1 MAPNM
6 LRRTTLASLL
16 AAGALTS
23 GYGVAT
29 TQAQNISPCPTG
41 VTISVTPPAAGSAT
55 VTVATSPAVTI
66 KPASEGDPASFH
78 LHYFVDTPAV
88 AAGEPVPTGNPKIIH
103 SGKTTQDL
111 GSLAAGEHTVTVVL
125 GQVNHMA
132 CEARGSVTF
141 TSATAVTA
149 APAAPVPAATGSG
162 GLLGGDDGGAAALP
176 AAVGATAL
184 LAMLGIRQMRRT
196 S

>member
-29 TQAQNISPCPTG
+29 TQAQNISPCPAG

-88 AAGEPVPTGNPKIIH
+88 AAGQPVPTGNPKIIH

-132 CEARGSVTF
+132 CEARGSATF

-149 APAAPVPAATGSG
+149 APTAAATGSG
-162 GLLGGDDGGAAALP
+162 GLLGSRDGGAAALP
-176 AAVGATAL
+176 AALGATAL
-184 LAMLGIRQMRRT
+184 LAMLGIRRVRRT